1 MTVCVGGGGAER
13 RARGQWVMG
22 QDSEGVGLGL
32 GPVPAD
38 ALRSYWCK

>member
-1 MTVCVGGGGAER
+1 MTGGEGGGGVER

-22 QDSEGVGLGL
+22 QHSEGVGLGL

-38 ALRSYWCK
+38 ALRSY